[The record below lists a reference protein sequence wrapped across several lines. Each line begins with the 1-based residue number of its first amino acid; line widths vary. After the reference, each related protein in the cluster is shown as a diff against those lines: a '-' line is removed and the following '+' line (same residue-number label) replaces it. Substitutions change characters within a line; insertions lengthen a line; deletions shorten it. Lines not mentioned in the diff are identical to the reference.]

1 LEEKT
6 EENYIFIPGTEL
18 HFYVGPDTVLDAR
31 QNVEDILLKRLIYSK

>member
-18 HFYVGPDTVLDAR
+18 HFYVGPDR
-31 QNVEDILLKRLIYSK
+31 